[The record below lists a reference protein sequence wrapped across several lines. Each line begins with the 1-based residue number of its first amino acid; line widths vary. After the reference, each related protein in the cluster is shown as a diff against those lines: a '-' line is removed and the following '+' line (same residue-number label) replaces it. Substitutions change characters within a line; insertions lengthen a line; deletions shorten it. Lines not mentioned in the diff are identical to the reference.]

1 MPVSSLRRA
10 MLIFLRPC
18 TVPKQWQHVL
28 KIVQNARFVQKFLS
42 ALPLRPKAELQ
53 RARRGESWDVP
64 AKDSAKLPKPGPQK
78 LVFSIWTLHASTS
91 SKEMM
96 ELATSSSS

>member
-1 MPVSSLRRA
+1 

-53 RARRGESWDVP
+53 RTWKGASWDVP
-64 AKDSAKLPKPGPQK
+64 ATDSAKLPKPGPQK
-78 LVFSIWTLHASTS
+78 LVFSI
-91 SKEMM
+91 
-96 ELATSSSS
+96 